1 MQCRTCDQPIYDMI
15 FFLVILYS
23 YLPLFSLPSFLSFF
37 LSFFFSSFLPS
48 VRPSFLPS
56 FLPFSISFLAGTRGF
71 ESEEKERPQFEG
83 DKAEPQRRSFVTN
96 RRVTYFP
103 ETMRRVLRVVST
115 VAIVFTIALVL
126 AFFGAVFYAE
136 YIVTYKFPAYKFR
149 FFDWGVAIFI
159 AIMIEVFSHFYPTLS
174 GFLADNENHRTETNY
189 EESLI
194 SKTLFFKIF
203 NHYGPVLFTV
213 FGKGPLLGEHTVHI
227 SNSLHS

>member
-1 MQCRTCDQPIYDMI
+1 M
-15 FFLVILYS
+15 
-23 YLPLFSLPSFLSFF
+23 
-37 LSFFFSSFLPS
+37 
-48 VRPSFLPS
+48 
-56 FLPFSISFLAGTRGF
+56 
-71 ESEEKERPQFEG
+71 EEKERPQFEG

-103 ETMRRVLRVVST
+103 ETLRTLLFVGST
-115 VAIVFTIALVL
+115 IAIVFTIFLVL

-159 AIMIEVFSHFYPTLS
+159 AFMIEVFSHFYPSLS
-174 GFLADNENHRTETNY
+174 SFLADNENHRTETDY

-213 FGKGPLLGEHTVHI
+213 FGKGPLLGELI
-227 SNSLHS
+227 A

>member
-1 MQCRTCDQPIYDMI
+1 M
-15 FFLVILYS
+15 
-23 YLPLFSLPSFLSFF
+23 
-37 LSFFFSSFLPS
+37 
-48 VRPSFLPS
+48 
-56 FLPFSISFLAGTRGF
+56 
-71 ESEEKERPQFEG
+71 EEKERPQFEG

-103 ETMRRVLRVVST
+103 ETLRTLLFVGST
-115 VAIVFTIALVL
+115 IAIVFTIFLVL

-159 AIMIEVFSHFYPTLS
+159 AFMIEVFSHFYPSLS
-174 GFLADNENHRTETNY
+174 SFLADNENHRTETDY

-213 FGKGPLLGEHTVHI
+213 FGKGPLLGEFIAYIPSTIYAVYFI
-227 SNSLHS
+227 PN